1 MNLAHYGRHALR
13 AFRAR
18 PALALLCI
26 GVTALG
32 IGAATAVSSAV
43 YALLARP
50 LPLAAADRLVTG
62 FALREGFDPFGT
74 SLLEF
79 DAFRRGAGSFDAT
92 GLARQQT
99 WTLRTGADT
108 LRLQGASATADYL
121 TTAGVTPIAGRLIE
135 PADDRPGAM
144 PVAVIGHALWRRA
157 FGGRVDIIGTTRLID
172 GQPATIIGVLPPH
185 FDLPSG
191 AELWMPLRLSIDTLP
206 FDQRLA
212 GAYAFIA
219 RLRPGVSLELANQ
232 DVRIIAQRLAEEHA
246 ARRGWTYRV
255 IGLRQ
260 QLLGDLDGR
269 TSGAIAITAAAV
281 GLLLVICGV
290 NVANLIFLRMAD
302 RRRDTVIRL
311 AIGASPAQ
319 VAGER
324 LVECGMIGLA
334 GGAGGVLLAMWL
346 TPLLASLNP
355 IRADAFAG
363 RLTDFRVDGVMILV
377 ALALSLAA
385 TVAFALAAATRT
397 SLSPDLSAALT
408 ADGRRAGQSRA
419 HARRLRML
427 VGAQI
432 AVAVVLLIGGGL
444 IARSFRALRGIDP
457 GFRPDGL
464 VAMQL
469 TLPVDRYA
477 DHRRRA
483 AAMDALVAAV
493 ESIPGVGA
501 AGMTTNIPLQRVSF
515 DSIFTAEGQPQLA
528 VNDVPITAH
537 RVVTPGYLDVLG
549 VRLVQ
554 GRLLSPS
561 DHADAPR
568 VVVVTEALA
577 RQAWPGRDPIGRRIR
592 RGRAADTRPWFTV
605 VGVVADVKEDRFNF
619 RIDRAAW
626 YLPYAQEDSAIP
638 PNLVVRAATDPSE
651 WSAAVRER
659 LRSIDPDIAA
669 SGLLWMDEQVAE
681 LLTTERFAA
690 ILLVTLASAGLLL
703 AALGLYGAISHVVLA
718 KNPEIALRMA
728 VGAARP
734 QVIGIVV
741 REVALVAAG
750 GIAVGSA
757 IALAGSRAIGAV
769 MYGVSPYDPATFGM
783 MLLLVAG
790 VSGAAAWLPAMRAAT
805 VDPARLLR

>member
-18 PALALLCI
+18 PALTLLCI

-43 YALLARP
+43 YALLVRP

-232 DVRIIAQRLAEEHA
+232 DVRVIAQRLADEYA

-302 RRRDTVIRL
+302 RQRDTVIRL
-311 AIGASPAQ
+311 AIGASPAH

-363 RLTDFRVDGVMILV
+363 RLTDFRVDGVMTLV
-377 ALALSLAA
+377 ALALSVAA
-385 TVAFALAAATRT
+385 TVAFALAAATR
-397 SLSPDLSAALT
+397 SRSPNLSAALT

-419 HARRLRML
+419 HARRLRVL

-444 IARSFRALRGIDP
+444 IVRSFWALRRIDP
-457 GFRPDGL
+457 GFRPEGL

-483 AAMDALVAAV
+483 AAMAALVAAV
-493 ESIPGVGA
+493 ESIPGVSA
-501 AGMTTNIPLQRVSF
+501 AGVTTNIPLQRVSF
-515 DSIFTAEGQPQLA
+515 DSLFTAEGQPQLA

-554 GRLLSPS
+554 GRLLSRS

-638 PNLVVRAATDPSE
+638 PNLVVRTATDPPE
-651 WSAAVRER
+651 LSAAIRER
-659 LRSIDPDIAA
+659 LRTIDPDIGA
-669 SGLLWMDEQVAE
+669 SGLQWMDEQVAE

-718 KNPEIALRMA
+718 KKPEIALRMA

-741 REVALVAAG
+741 REVALVATG

-757 IALAGSRAIGAV
+757 IALAGSRAMGAV
-769 MYGVSPYDPATFGM
+769 LYGVFPYDPVTFGM

-790 VSGAAAWLPAMRAAT
+790 VSVAAAWLPAMRAAT